1 MHPWLDLDFSRLGA
15 ERRVI
20 VGADKRAIR
29 LQQLRKA
36 RVLVGENTVAAV
48 LTILALP
55 RRAAEACVG
64 VVVGRVVEGKCFVGI
79 KSSREL
85 AFWMKKNGFTVVRNS
100 QMNRYFWPRQEPDTH
115 GEANLS

>member
-1 MHPWLDLDFSRLGA
+1 MVDHDRSISPTVEQVARESIRTQRRMQSNKKTVVLDMLLEHPFLDDGLTAEGA
-15 ERRVI
+15 FNY
-20 VGADKRAIR
+20 
-29 LQQLRKA
+29 L
-36 RVLVGENTVAAV
+36 
-48 LTILALP
+48 
-55 RRAAEACVG
+55 
-64 VVVGRVVEGKCFVGI
+64 VGRVVEGKCFVGI